1 MKGIG
6 TFLVVGGVIAVG
18 VATAVVAFRTKDA
31 GGGSGGGGS
40 GGGGSGGGGADG
52 GAGGP
57 EGTGAPKPSGRG
69 RYAIRNPVPDGTAT
83 AGSWSEVDGYSFA
96 EDAKISSTKKLRIP
110 LTDLPDGA
118 YMMRVSF
125 STATGTL
132 LCFDVS
138 FPMDV
143 VLGRPIVNRNAAGY
157 IDIRPENVAPCVAP
171 WRGGSKTSTDLGVQG
186 WHKVGSGTYASVNAR
201 DGSHGPAYAVDIVDT
216 GSGIALE
223 LRAAK
228 DWRQRVIV
236 NAVAEPL
243 S

>member
-1 MKGIG
+1 MKGVG

-18 VATAVVAFRTKDA
+18 VATAVFALRTKDE
-31 GGGSGGGGS
+31 GGGSGGDGPA
-40 GGGGSGGGGADG
+40 GGGES
-52 GAGGP
+52 GP
-57 EGTGAPKPSGRG
+57 EGAGAPKPSGRG
-69 RYAIRNPVPDGTAT
+69 RYAIRNPVPDGTPG
-83 AGSWSEVDGYSFA
+83 AGAWSEVDDAGGYAFA
-96 EDAKISSTKKLRIP
+96 EDAKIGASKKLRIP

-125 STATGTL
+125 ATATGAL

-143 VLGRPIVNRNAAGY
+143 VLGRPVVNRTAAGY

-171 WRGGSKTSTDLGVQG
+171 WRGGSKTSTDLGVQV

-236 NAVAEPL
+236 NAVAQPL